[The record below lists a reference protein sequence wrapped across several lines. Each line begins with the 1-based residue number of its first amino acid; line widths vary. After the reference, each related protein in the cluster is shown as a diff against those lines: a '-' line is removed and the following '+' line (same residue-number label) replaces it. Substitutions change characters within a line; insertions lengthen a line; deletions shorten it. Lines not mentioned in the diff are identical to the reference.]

1 MITVDGVWMRYGRGP
16 MVLRGV
22 DAELAP
28 GTVTVVLG
36 ENGCGKSTLLRIAA
50 GITAPSAGA
59 VRGRPPTASYLPER
73 FPDQLRL
80 SARAYLRHFAR
91 IRRLPI
97 QNAQPAQNGQATQ
110 DALLARL
117 GFAGDLDQ
125 PMSELSKGN
134 AQKVGITQ
142 TFAAMDGFLVLDEP
156 WAGLDVAARA
166 VLSDL
171 VHEAVEA
178 GVTVLVT
185 DHTGAGAKLPG
196 ATVHLMTEGRLRPE
210 ATVGFVELVVTCTS
224 EAVDQVAQLPGV
236 QSVRRMV

>member
-16 MVLRGV
+16 MVLWGV
-22 DAELAP
+22 DLALAP

-50 GITAPSAGA
+50 GITMPSIGA
-59 VRGRPPTASYLPER
+59 VSGRPSSASYLPER

-91 IRRLPI
+91 IRRLP
-97 QNAQPAQNGQATQ
+97 TRTE
-110 DALLARL
+110 LLARL

-134 AQKVGITQ
+134 AQKVGLTQ
-142 TFAAMDGFLVLDEP
+142 TFGSVDGLLVLDEP

-171 VHEAVEA
+171 VREAAEA
-178 GVTVLVT
+178 GATVLVT
-185 DHTGAGAKLPG
+185 DHTGAAAKLPG
-196 ATVHLMTEGRLRPE
+196 ATVYRIAEGVLRPVE
-210 ATVGFVELVVTCTS
+210 DVGLVEVVVTCTS
-224 EAVDQVAQLPGV
+224 EAVDQVAKLPGV
-236 QSVRRMV
+236 QSVRRMA

>member
-16 MVLRGV
+16 TVLAGI
-22 DAELAP
+22 DTTLAP
-28 GTVTVVLG
+28 GSVTVVLG

-50 GITAPSAGA
+50 GCTVPTRGS
-59 VRGRPPTASYLPER
+59 VRGRPPSVSYLPER

-91 IRRLPI
+91 IRRLP
-97 QNAQPAQNGQATQ
+97 TRVE
-110 DALLARL
+110 LLDRL

-134 AQKVGITQ
+134 AQKVGLTQ
-142 TFAAMDGFLVLDEP
+142 TFGSRDGFLVLDEP

-166 VLSDL
+166 VLSDI
-171 VHEAVEA
+171 VREAADA
-178 GVTVLVT
+178 GATVLVT

-196 ATVHLMTEGRLRPE
+196 AAVYRMADGVLHPVED
-210 ATVGFVELVVTCTS
+210 VGMVEVVVTCTS
-224 EAVDQVAQLPGV
+224 EAVNEVAKLPGV
-236 QSVRRMV
+236 RSVRRMT

>member
-1 MITVDGVWMRYGRGP
+1 VITVDGVWKRYGRGS

-22 DAELAP
+22 DTDLAP

-50 GITAPSAGA
+50 GITVPSAGA
-59 VRGRPPTASYLPER
+59 VRGRPPSASYLPER

-91 IRRLPI
+91 IRRLP
-97 QNAQPAQNGQATQ
+97 TR
-110 DALLARL
+110 DELLERL

-134 AQKVGITQ
+134 AQKIGIIQ
-142 TFAAMDGFLVLDEP
+142 TFGSAAGFLVLDEP

-166 VLSDL
+166 VLSEL
-171 VHEAVEA
+171 VHEAAAA
-178 GVTVLVT
+178 GATVLVT

-196 ATVHLMTEGRLRPE
+196 ATVHRMAEGQLRPVAE
-210 ATVGFVELVVTCTS
+210 VGFVELVVTCTS
-224 EAVDQVAQLPGV
+224 EVVDQVARLPGV
-236 QSVRRMV
+236 QSVRRMA

>member
-16 MVLRGV
+16 DVLTGIDV
-22 DAELAP
+22 ALSP
-28 GTVTVVLG
+28 GSVTVVLG

-50 GITAPSAGA
+50 GCTVPTAGS
-59 VRGRPPTASYLPER
+59 VRGRPSAVSYLPER

-91 IRRLPI
+91 IRRLP
-97 QNAQPAQNGQATQ
+97 TRVE
-110 DALLARL
+110 LLDRL

-134 AQKVGITQ
+134 AQKVGLTQ
-142 TFAAMDGFLVLDEP
+142 TFGSVDGFLVLDEP

-171 VHEAVEA
+171 VREAADA
-178 GVTVLVT
+178 GATVLVT
-185 DHTGAGAKLPG
+185 DHTGAAAKLPG
-196 ATVHLMTEGRLRPE
+196 ATVFRMADGVLRPVE
-210 ATVGFVELVVTCTS
+210 DLGFVEVVVTCTS
-224 EAVDQVAQLPGV
+224 EAVDQVAKLPGV
-236 QSVRRMV
+236 QSVRRTA

>member
-50 GITAPSAGA
+50 GITVPSTGA
-59 VRGRPPTASYLPER
+59 VRGRPPSVSYLPER

-91 IRRLPI
+91 IRRLP
-97 QNAQPAQNGQATQ
+97 TRSE
-110 DALLARL
+110 LLERL

-142 TFAAMDGFLVLDEP
+142 TFGCTDGFLVLDEP

-166 VLSDL
+166 VLSEL
-171 VHEAVEA
+171 VREAA
-178 GVTVLVT
+178 ASGATVLVT
-185 DHTGAGAKLPG
+185 DHTGAAAKLPG
-196 ATVHLMTEGRLRPE
+196 ATVHQMSEGQLRPVAE
-210 ATVGFVELVVTCTS
+210 VGFVELVVTCTS

-236 QSVRRMV
+236 QSVRRMA

>member
-16 MVLRGV
+16 MVLQGI
-22 DAELAP
+22 DLGLAS
-28 GTVTVVLG
+28 GTVTVLLG

-50 GITAPSAGA
+50 GITVPIAGT
-59 VRGRPPTASYLPER
+59 VGGRPRSVSYLPER

-91 IRRLPI
+91 IRRLP
-97 QNAQPAQNGQATQ
+97 TRTE
-110 DALLARL
+110 LLARL

-142 TFAAMDGFLVLDEP
+142 TFGSVDGFLVLDEP

-171 VHEAVEA
+171 VREAAQA
-178 GVTVLVT
+178 GATVLVT
-185 DHTGAGAKLPG
+185 DHTGAAAKLPG
-196 ATVHLMTEGRLRPE
+196 ATVHRMADGLLRPVE
-210 ATVGFVELVVTCTS
+210 DVGLVELVVTCTS
-224 EAVDQVAQLPGV
+224 EAVDHVASLPGV
-236 QSVRRMV
+236 QSVRRMP

>member
-1 MITVDGVWMRYGRGP
+1 VITVDGVWMRYGRGP

-22 DAELAP
+22 DADLAP

-50 GITAPSAGA
+50 GITAPSLGA
-59 VRGRPPTASYLPER
+59 VRGRPPSASYLPER

-91 IRRLPI
+91 IRRLPTR
-97 QNAQPAQNGQATQ
+97 GE
-110 DALLARL
+110 LLERL

-142 TFAAMDGFLVLDEP
+142 TFGSTDGFLVLDEP

-166 VLSDL
+166 VLGEL
-171 VHEAVEA
+171 VNEAAAA
-178 GVTVLVT
+178 GATVLVT

-196 ATVHLMTEGRLRPE
+196 ATVRQLAEGQLRPVAE
-210 ATVGFVELVVTCTS
+210 VGFVELVVTCTS